1 MFLGALSGRQYG
13 YTTEDTEKHR
23 DLGGFCKRPLNCRI
37 YMIRWMNRIFSD
49 LFILTILLILWQNA
63 PDHFD
68 A

>member
-1 MFLGALSGRQYG
+1 MIR
-13 YTTEDTEKHR
+13 
-23 DLGGFCKRPLNCRI
+23 RI
-37 YMIRWMNRIFSD
+37 YMIFSE